1 VRHLYVCT
9 ILVGYVMQGG
19 RGKNLVFDT
28 ICMHFVCRL
37 LHMQYADQE
46 DNFARCASKAS
57 LLPPSRPRP
66 LPVSLL
72 SLSLTRTHTHT
83 HKHTHTHEKQDQA
96 SQGYTNTQ
104 GLKGRNAHSL
114 SRGSQ
119 SRTAPPLRAQPNAG
133 TGFKVPVSRM
143 AHQMRNIGL
152 LCKTQGLFCGYTC
165 TPNLK
170 C

>member
-119 SRTAPPLRAQPNAG
+119 SRTAPPLRSQPNAG
-133 TGFKVPVSRM
+133 TGFKVPVSRT
-143 AHQMRNIGL
+143 AHKMRNIGL
-152 LCKTQGLFCGYTC
+152 FANPKGFCGYTG